1 MSDEVVDYERPGAFR
16 ERTSKLAVASMFVSL
31 LSCPMVSGFLLKRF
45 VDEHWI
51 SAAGAR
57 GGMLSLLV
65 VTPVLATAA
74 LIRIRRSRGRLT
86 GSDFAYFAFTFWALW
101 IVFAAGLYYAL
112 RDAKFGPGD

>member
-16 ERTSKLAVASMFVSL
+16 ERTSKLAFTSMLLSL
-31 LSCPMVSGFLLKRF
+31 LSCPLVSGFLLKRF

-51 SAAGAR
+51 SAAAMR

-65 VTPVLATAA
+65 LTPVLATVA
-74 LIRIRRSRGRLT
+74 LIRIRRSKGRLI
-86 GSDFAYFAFTFWALW
+86 GSDFAYLAFTFWGLW

-112 RDAKFGPGD
+112 RDVKLGPGD